1 MKNITLLASFL
12 CFQLSFSQVSGNINY
27 RNQTHYSDSNISI
40 ATPLINPTVNENVIS
55 VKGLANVKAEQY
67 VAIFSITQVGESAE
81 EVNDLIDKRIN
92 SSLDQIKIRK
102 GGETYVDMISFVPV
116 YQYNVE
122 KKTSSKKTYNEVP
135 AGFELKKNLHLKFT
149 DPSQLND
156 FISILSKNE
165 IYDLVRVDYFAS
177 TIESIRKE
185 LMNKAKIA
193 LQEKV
198 KNYETILGESFA
210 TAAKNMS
217 DGYRVSLPTEMY
229 KSYEAYNSSSLAL
242 TKFANVNQASK
253 SVTSY
258 YQPILDK
265 EFDFVINPVI
275 HEPVIQV
282 MYEIK
287 LTINREKQ
295 KEQKT
300 DTKELKEIKE
310 VNHYILITP
319 KGEIKNLKLNNTL

>member
-1 MKNITLLASFL
+1 MKNITLLASVLF
-12 CFQLSFSQVSGNINY
+12 FQLSFSQVSGNINY
-27 RNQTHYSDSNISI
+27 RNQVQYSDNNISI
-40 ATPLINPTVNENVIS
+40 ATPVVNENIIT

-67 VAIFSITQVGESAE
+67 VAIFSITQIGESAE
-81 EVNDLIDKRIN
+81 EVNELMDKRIN
-92 SSLDQIKIRK
+92 TSLAQIKLNK
-102 GGETYVDMISFVPV
+102 AVETYVDMISFVPV

-122 KKTSSKKTYNEVP
+122 KKMFSKKTYNEVP
-135 AGFELKKNLHLKFT
+135 AGFELKKNLHIKFT
-149 DPSQLND
+149 NPSQLND

-165 IYDLVRVDYFAS
+165 IYDLVRVDYFSS

-185 LMNKAKIA
+185 LMNKAKLA

-198 KNYETILGESFA
+198 KNFETILGESFTTA
-210 TAAKNMS
+210 TKNIS
-217 DGYRVSLPTEMY
+217 DGYRTALPTEMY

-242 TKFANVNQASK
+242 NKMTNVNQVNKAT
-253 SVTSY
+253 TSY

-287 LTINREKQ
+287 LTINREKE
-295 KEQKT
+295 KEKKT
-300 DTKELKEIKE
+300 EAKEI
-310 VNHYILITP
+310 NNYILVTP
-319 KGEIKNLKLNNTL
+319 NGEVKNLNLLTKP

>member
-1 MKNITLLASFL
+1 MKNILCLASAL
-12 CFQLSFSQVSGNINY
+12 LFQFSYSQMSGNINY
-27 RNQTHYSDSNISI
+27 RNQVQYSDSNINV
-40 ATPLINPTVNENVIS
+40 ATPVVNPVANENIIS
-55 VKGLANVKAEQY
+55 VKALANVKAEQY
-67 VAIFSITQVGESAE
+67 VAIFSITQVGENAE

-92 SSLDQIKIRK
+92 TSLAQIKSTK
-102 GGETYVDMISFVPV
+102 GVETYIDMISFVPV

-122 KKTSSKKTYNEVP
+122 KKIFSKKTYNEVP
-135 AGFELKKNLHLKFT
+135 AGFELKKNLHIKFT
-149 DPSQLND
+149 DPSQMNE

-165 IYDLVRVDYFAS
+165 IYDLVRVDYFS
-177 TIESIRKE
+177 TTMEAIRKE

-198 KNYETILGESFA
+198 KNFEVILGESFTTA
-210 TAAKNMS
+210 TKNIS

-229 KSYEAYNSSSLAL
+229 KSYEAYNSSSMAL
-242 TKFANVNQASK
+242 SKFSNVNQVNK
-253 SVTSY
+253 STTSY

-287 LTINREKQ
+287 LTINREKE
-295 KEQKT
+295 KDKDKKAE
-300 DTKELKEIKE
+300 TKEMKEI
-310 VNHYILITP
+310 NHYILITP
-319 KGEIKNLKLNNTL
+319 NGEVKNLNLLTKP

>member
-1 MKNITLLASFL
+1 MKNITIFASLL
-12 CFQLSFSQVSGNINY
+12 LSQMAFSQVSGNINY
-27 RNQTHYSDSNISI
+27 RNQTYYSENNINV
-40 ATPLINPTVNENVIS
+40 ATPVVNQQINENVLSI
-55 VKGLANVKAEQY
+55 KGLANVKAEQY

-81 EVNDLIDKRIN
+81 EVNDLIDKRIKG
-92 SSLDQIKIRK
+92 SLDQIKMRK
-102 GGETYVDMISFVPV
+102 GVETYIDMISFVPV

-135 AGFELKKNLHLKFT
+135 AGFELKKNIHIKFT

-156 FISILSKNE
+156 FIMILSKNE

-177 TIESIRKE
+177 NIENIRKE
-185 LMNKAKIA
+185 LMNKAKLA
-193 LQEKV
+193 LQEKI
-198 KNYETILGESFA
+198 KNFESILGESFS
-210 TAAKNMS
+210 TAGKNVS
-217 DGYRVSLPTEMY
+217 DGFRVTLPTEMY

-242 TKFANVNQASK
+242 TKFANINQATKTS
-253 SVTSY
+253 TSY

-287 LTINREKQ
+287 LTINREKP
-295 KEQKT
+295 KESKPE
-300 DTKELKEIKE
+300 TKENKEIKE
-310 VNHYILITP
+310 VNHYVLITSA
-319 KGEIKNLKLNNTL
+319 GEVKDLKINTKP